1 MLDEQAEYKIAEDM
15 YTLEQRQTSEIY
27 VPGFTDEVFGQ
38 HHLSVVEHDA
48 GTQIDLN
55 LQLGQQGIEILPPDQ
70 YFTDGEFEPAAR
82 RD

>member
-1 MLDEQAEYKIAEDM
+1 MEHATTEQQFV
-15 YTLEQRQTSEIY
+15 L
-27 VPGFTDEVFGQ
+27 GFTDEAFGQ
-38 HHLSVVEHDA
+38 HHLSVVEHDV

-55 LQLGQQGIEILPPDQ
+55 VQLGEQGIEILPPDQ